1 MLYKIFK
8 LHLIIWTIIM
18 LTGYIGVVIQ
28 CRIEDET
35 DDTYKTAINLL
46 IVYLIPLLCFLIRI

>member
-18 LTGYIGVVIQ
+18 LTGYIGVGIR
-28 CRIEDET
+28 CRIEDKT